1 MYKRKSSILKKG
13 KYPDKVRE
21 RFERLRNELPFPITI
36 FKVAGYYYV
45 VRQEYSRDEKG
56 NVTRKKPEYIG
67 SITADGIFKFK
78 RTGTESEVEVAKAIL
93 REHGEKIVP
102 REQLV
107 EQANGEKV
115 ETSIVENDILTNLT
129 MNARMP
135 IEMLAEN
142 VGIKPRRAAYLKALL
157 EKNLN
162 ISYIPDV
169 RLTKI
174 GFLEFM
180 VFVKFAGRSP
190 DPELVKVELKEIGE
204 VQFAAFTSGI
214 YDMLLFVIA
223 ESNEN
228 LAEIVKKIKGIP
240 SLLSL
245 SSTWEISYFYKTK
258 SFIPLRE
265 EAMKVLENK
274 VWRRTKERP
283 RPGYNDLLESEF
295 KVIKA
300 LVRNGAAKFS
310 EMEAEE
316 GIVRGGARHAY
327 DRLMQREILPRVTIS
342 VDGIGV
348 KSNGIIIMKI
358 TNEKLFQES
367 RKRLLEFIMEEQKN
381 YIVNR
386 FSLVGDTSNPE
397 GVIFF
402 IPIIN
407 GNELEETVS
416 EINAAIK
423 GIKLKK
429 LTTTTILL
437 GKIPYRRID
446 PLTSNQ
452 NMRLIL
458 EYKIKSESPRIY
470 DEETFYKLRKFK
482 KKVHTEEYD

>member
-13 KYPDKVRE
+13 KYPEKVIE

-36 FKVAGYYYV
+36 FKVAGHYYV

-56 NVTRKKPEYIG
+56 NVLRRKPEYIG
-67 SITADGIFKFK
+67 SITPDGLFKFK
-78 RTGTESEVEVAKAIL
+78 RTGTESELEIAKAIL
-93 REHGEKIVP
+93 KEHGEKILP
-102 REQLV
+102 REQTT
-107 EQANGEKV
+107 EESNGKKV
-115 ETSIVENDILTNLT
+115 ETSIIENDILTNLT

-142 VGIKPRRAAYLKALL
+142 VGIPPRRAAYLKASL
-157 EKNLN
+157 ERNLN

-180 VFVKFAGRSP
+180 IFVKFTRGSP
-190 DPELVKVELKEIGE
+190 EPNAVKADLSSIGE
-204 VQFAAFTSGI
+204 IQFAAFTSGI

-228 LAEIVKKIKGIP
+228 LAEVVRKIKGVP
-240 SLLSL
+240 SLTSISSL
-245 SSTWEISYFYKTK
+245 WDISYFYKTK
-258 SFIPLRE
+258 SFVPLRE
-265 EAMKVLENK
+265 EAMQIISAK

-283 RPGYNDLLESEF
+283 RPGYTDLLESEF
-295 KVIKA
+295 KAIKA
-300 LVRNGAAKFS
+300 LVRNGAAKFAS
-310 EMEAEE
+310 IESDE

-342 VDGIGV
+342 IDGIGV
-348 KSNGIIIMKI
+348 KSNGIIIMRI

-367 RKRLLEFIMEEQKN
+367 RKRLLEFIMEEKKN
-381 YIVNR
+381 YIINR

-402 IPIIN
+402 IPITE
-407 GNELEETVS
+407 GNELEKTVS
-416 EINAAIK
+416 EMNATVK

-429 LTTTTILL
+429 LSTTSIIL
-437 GKIPYRRID
+437 GKIAYRRID
-446 PLTSNQ
+446 PQYTTQYAKLVSDYG
-452 NMRLIL
+452 M
-458 EYKIKSESPRIY
+458 KSESPRIY

-482 KKVHTEEYD
+482 NKAHAEEYD

>member
-13 KYPDKVRE
+13 KYPEKVRE
-21 RFERLRNELPFPITI
+21 RFERLRSELPFPITI
-36 FKVAGYYYV
+36 FSVAGHYYV
-45 VRQEYSRDEKG
+45 VRQEYSRDDKG
-56 NVTRKKPEYIG
+56 NVIRHKPEYIG
-67 SITADGIFKFK
+67 SITIDGMFKFK
-78 RTGTESEVEVAKAIL
+78 RSGTESEIEVAKAIL
-93 REHGEKIVP
+93 KEHGEKVIP
-102 REQLV
+102 REQPV
-107 EQANGEKV
+107 EEVNGEKV
-115 ETSIVENDILTNLT
+115 ETSVVENDILTNLT

-142 VGIKPRRAAYLKALL
+142 VGIQPRRAAYLRASL

-180 VFVKFAGRSP
+180 IFVKFIRGSP
-190 DPELVKVELKEIGE
+190 DPNMVKAELSNIGE
-204 VQFAAFTSGI
+204 LQFAALTSGI
-214 YDMLLFVIA
+214 YDMLLFVVA

-228 LAEIVKKIKGIP
+228 LAEIVKKIKGVP
-240 SLLSL
+240 SL
-245 SSTWEISYFYKTK
+245 SSLSSLWEISYFYKTK
-258 SFIPLRE
+258 SFVPLRE
-265 EAMKVLENK
+265 EAMQVVATK
-274 VWRRTKERP
+274 VWKRTSERP
-283 RPGYNDLLESEF
+283 RPGYTDLLESEF

-300 LVRNGAAKFS
+300 LVRNGAVKFS
-310 EMEAEE
+310 SMEAEE

-327 DRLMQREILPRVTIS
+327 DRLMQREILPRVTVSI
-342 VDGIGV
+342 DGIGV

-367 RKRLLEFIMEEQKN
+367 RKRLLEFIMEERKN

-402 IPIIN
+402 VPIID
-407 GNELEETVS
+407 GNELDETASDLSATV
-416 EINAAIK
+416 K
-423 GIKLKK
+423 GIELQKLAV
-429 LTTTTILL
+429 TSTIL
-437 GKIPYRRID
+437 GRIPHRRID

-452 NMRLIL
+452 NMRLIS
-458 EYKIKSESPRIY
+458 EYKVKSESPRIY

-482 KKVHTEEYD
+482 KKAYTEEYD

>member
-1 MYKRKSSILKKG
+1 MHRRKSSILNKG
-13 KYPDKVRE
+13 KYPEKVRE
-21 RFERLRNELPFPITI
+21 RFAKLRAELPFSITLL
-36 FKVAGYYYV
+36 FSRGHYYV
-45 VRQEYSRDEKG
+45 VRQEYSRDENG
-56 NVTRKKPEYIG
+56 NVRRIKPEYLG
-67 SITADGIFKFK
+67 SITDDGVFTFRK
-78 RTGTESEVEVAKAIL
+78 TGTESELEVAKAIL
-93 REHGEKIVP
+93 KEHGEKILA
-102 REQLV
+102 REQAI
-107 EQANGEKV
+107 EEANGEKI
-115 ETSIVENDILTNLT
+115 ETSIIENDVLTNLT

-142 VGIKPRRAAYLKALL
+142 IGIKPRRAAYLKASL

-180 VFVKFAGRSP
+180 VFVKFAVRSP
-190 DPELVKVELKEIGE
+190 DPELVKAELKEIGE

-228 LAEIVKKIKGIP
+228 LAEIIRRIKGVP
-240 SLLSL
+240 SLSSL
-245 SSTWEISYFYKTK
+245 NSTWEISYFYKTK
-258 SFIPLRE
+258 SFIPLKE

-274 VWRRTKERP
+274 AWRRTKERP

-295 KVIKA
+295 SVIKA
-300 LVRNGAAKFS
+300 LVKNGAAKFS

-342 VDGIGV
+342 IDGIGV
-348 KSNGIIIMKI
+348 KTNGIIIMKI

-367 RKRLLEFIMEEQKN
+367 RKRLLEFIMEEKKN

-402 IPIIN
+402 IPIIE

-416 EINAAIK
+416 EMNAAIK
-423 GIKLKK
+423 GVKLKK

-437 GKIPYRRID
+437 GTIPYRRID

-452 NMRLIL
+452 NMRLIS
-458 EYKIKSESPRIY
+458 EYKVKSESPRIY

-482 KKVHTEEYD
+482 KRVYTEEYD

>member
-1 MYKRKSSILKKG
+1 MHRRRSSILEKG
-13 KYPDKVRE
+13 KYPEKVRE
-21 RFERLRNELPFPITI
+21 RFARLRTELPFSITLL
-36 FKVAGYYYV
+36 FSRGHFYV
-45 VRQEYSRDEKG
+45 VRQEYTRDNNGRVK
-56 NVTRKKPEYIG
+56 RIKPEYLGGINEE
-67 SITADGIFKFK
+67 GIFKF
-78 RTGTESEVEVAKAIL
+78 RGTGTESELEVAKAIL
-93 REHGEKIVP
+93 KEHGEKLLP
-102 REQLV
+102 REQITEEV
-107 EQANGEKV
+107 NGENV

-142 VGIKPRRAAYLKALL
+142 VGIQPRRAAYLKASL

-180 VFVKFAGRSP
+180 IFVKFTGGSP
-190 DPELVKVELKEIGE
+190 DPSMVKAELSSIGE
-204 VQFAAFTSGI
+204 LQFAAFTSGI
-214 YDMLLFVIA
+214 YDMLLFVVA

-228 LAEIVKKIKGIP
+228 LAEIVKKIKGVP
-240 SLLSL
+240 SL
-245 SSTWEISYFYKTK
+245 SSLSSLWEISYFYKTK
-258 SFIPLRE
+258 SFVPLRE
-265 EAMKVLENK
+265 EAMQVVATK
-274 VWRRTKERP
+274 VWKRTRERP
-283 RPGYNDLLESEF
+283 RPGYTDLLESEF

-300 LVRNGAAKFS
+300 LVRNGAVKFS
-310 EMEAEE
+310 SMEAEE

-327 DRLMQREILPRVTIS
+327 DRLMQREILPRVTVSI
-342 VDGIGV
+342 DGIGV

-367 RKRLLEFIMEEQKN
+367 RKRLLEFIMEERKN

-402 IPIIN
+402 VPIID
-407 GNELEETVS
+407 GNELDETASDLSATV
-416 EINAAIK
+416 K
-423 GIKLKK
+423 GIELQKLAV
-429 LTTTTILL
+429 TSTIL
-437 GKIPYRRID
+437 GRIPHRRID

-452 NMRLIL
+452 NMRLIS
-458 EYKIKSESPRIY
+458 EYKVKSESPRIY

-482 KKVHTEEYD
+482 KKAYTEEYD